1 MAGSDVSTPATE
13 STPEV
18 TPVQSSWCVQR
29 MSFIRNP
36 NTTLR
41 GLDNI
46 HGMYLASQAKTVV
59 MQHKIEKLENELR
72 KNKGNKSKRTR
83 GKPNANGK
91 IYQLLKT
98 HLDLPEE
105 DSEDEASKASETPKE
120 IAEN

>member
-1 MAGSDVSTPATE
+1 M
-13 STPEV
+13 
-18 TPVQSSWCVQR
+18 
-29 MSFIRNP
+29 
-36 NTTLR
+36 LR
-41 GLDNI
+41 GLDNL
-46 HGMYLASQAKTVV
+46 HSMYLASQAKTVV

-72 KNKGNKSKRTR
+72 QNKGKTSKRTR
-83 GKPNANGK
+83 RKQNVTKK